1 VKGVYE
7 SVCESLSLCVCV
19 CVYIYIIYKYLPQ
32 RWDIGLPSLF
42 VSYELLFSEM
52 AQDERI
58 LISVSRVREEEP
70 LPALSPSPGGVHD
83 ITEGPYMHLITKVS
97 S

>member
-1 VKGVYE
+1 
-7 SVCESLSLCVCV
+7 
-19 CVYIYIIYKYLPQ
+19 
-32 RWDIGLPSLF
+32 
-42 VSYELLFSEM
+42 M